1 MDNLFYSRDEED
13 DDVENVRKIN
23 LDELYDKK
31 KEKDLQKLQTFN
43 RILNRIH
50 EKIKMTSR
58 QKLNSSFCWY
68 VVPEVM
74 LGYVNYDR
82 AMCISYVL
90 AKLEENDFQVRYT
103 HPNLIFIS
111 WGHYIPTYVRNEFK
125 KKTGIEIDESGDL
138 VPNDDADE
146 GEASKNPFS
155 KNGNGSGSGSRGGN
169 NSSSAVGGMKANM
182 NTLLYKNGKTA
193 NPALAEVAV
202 KKKEYTPINSY
213 KPTGKF
219 IYNESLFQHIQNK
232 TGES

>member
-13 DDVENVRKIN
+13 EDVENVRKIN

-58 QKLNSSFCWY
+58 QKMNNSFCWY
-68 VVPEVM
+68 VVPELM

-125 KKTGIEIDESGDL
+125 KKTGIAIDEHG
-138 VPNDDADE
+138 NRKEDAT
-146 GEASKNPFS
+146 
-155 KNGNGSGSGSRGGN
+155 NGNDGTDGGGGIRLIT
-169 NSSSAVGGMKANM
+169 NSSSASSNSDNGGNLDHALLNRNKVMTGPNAN
-182 NTLLYKNGKTA
+182 
-193 NPALAEVAV
+193 VII
-202 KKKEYTPINSY
+202 KKEYKPITSY
-213 KPTGKF
+213 KPTGHLVYSNDFLKK
-219 IYNESLFQHIQNK
+219 IDERINN
-232 TGES
+232 

>member
-13 DDVENVRKIN
+13 EDVENVRKIN

-31 KEKDLQKLQTFN
+31 KEKDLQKLQIFN

-58 QKLNSSFCWY
+58 QKMNNSFCWY
-68 VVPEVM
+68 VVPELM
-74 LGYVNYDR
+74 LGYINYDR

-125 KKTGIEIDESGDL
+125 KKTGIAIDEHGNRKED
-138 VPNDDADE
+138 NT
-146 GEASKNPFS
+146 
-155 KNGNGSGSGSRGGN
+155 NGNDGTDGGGGIRLIT
-169 NSSSAVGGMKANM
+169 NSSSSSSSSDNGGNLDHALLNRNKAAAGTGPN
-182 NTLLYKNGKTA
+182 A
-193 NPALAEVAV
+193 NVIT
-202 KKKEYTPINSY
+202 KKEYKPITSY
-213 KPTGKF
+213 KPTGHLVYSNDFLKK
-219 IYNESLFQHIQNK
+219 IDERINN
-232 TGES
+232 

>member
-13 DDVENVRKIN
+13 EDVDNVRKIN
-23 LDELYDKK
+23 LDDLYDKK
-31 KEKDLQKLQTFN
+31 KEKDLQKLQLFN

-58 QKLNSSFCWY
+58 QKTNSSFCWY

-74 LGYVNYDR
+74 LGCVNYDR

-125 KKTGIEIDESGDL
+125 KKTGIAIDEHG
-138 VPNDDADE
+138 NRKDE
-146 GEASKNPFS
+146 NMSDGTDGGGGIRLITN
-155 KNGNGSGSGSRGGN
+155 SGSNENENLDHALLNRNKSMTTTTATTGLGSN
-169 NSSSAVGGMKANM
+169 V
-182 NTLLYKNGKTA
+182 
-193 NPALAEVAV
+193 VI
-202 KKKEYTPINSY
+202 KKEYKPITSY
-213 KPTGKF
+213 KPTGNLVYSNDFLKK
-219 IYNESLFQHIQNK
+219 IDERINS
-232 TGES
+232 

>member
-13 DDVENVRKIN
+13 EDIENVRKIN

-58 QKLNSSFCWY
+58 QKLNNNFCWY
-68 VVPEVM
+68 VIPELM

-82 AMCISYVL
+82 TMCISYVL

-125 KKTGIEIDESGDL
+125 KKTGIAIDEHGNRKEDANNE
-138 VPNDDADE
+138 NDGTD
-146 GEASKNPFS
+146 
-155 KNGNGSGSGSRGGN
+155 GGGGIRLIT
-169 NSSSAVGGMKANM
+169 NSSSSDSGGNLDHALLNRNKTVAGTGP
-182 NTLLYKNGKTA
+182 NTN
-193 NPALAEVAV
+193 VII
-202 KKKEYTPINSY
+202 KKEYKPITSY
-213 KPTGKF
+213 KPTGHLVYSNDFLKK
-219 IYNESLFQHIQNK
+219 IDEKINN
-232 TGES
+232 

>member
-13 DDVENVRKIN
+13 EDVENVRKIN

-31 KEKDLQKLQTFN
+31 KEKDLQKLQIFN

-58 QKLNSSFCWY
+58 QKLNNSFCWY
-68 VVPEVM
+68 VVPELM

-125 KKTGIEIDESGDL
+125 KKTGISIDEHG
-138 VPNDDADE
+138 NRKEDDGTNNGGVDDNAGGIRLITNSNSD
-146 GEASKNPFS
+146 AS
-155 KNGNGSGSGSRGGN
+155 NGSLDH
-169 NSSSAVGGMKANM
+169 
-182 NTLLYKNGKTA
+182 TLLNRNKTPST
-193 NPALAEVAV
+193 NVNTII
-202 KKKEYTPINSY
+202 KKEYKPITSY
-213 KPTGKF
+213 KPSGHLVYSNDFLKK
-219 IYNESLFQHIQNK
+219 IDERINN
-232 TGES
+232 

>member
-13 DDVENVRKIN
+13 EDVENVRKIN

-31 KEKDLQKLQTFN
+31 KEKDLQKMQIFN

-50 EKIKMTSR
+50 EKIKTTSR
-58 QKLNSSFCWY
+58 QKLNNSFCWY
-68 VVPEVM
+68 VVPELM

-125 KKTGIEIDESGDL
+125 KKTGIAIDEH
-138 VPNDDADE
+138 
-146 GEASKNPFS
+146 
-155 KNGNGSGSGSRGGN
+155 GNRKEVNTDGTDGGGGIRLIT
-169 NSSSAVGGMKANM
+169 NSSSASSNADNGGNLDHALLNRNKVISGSGPNANVI
-182 NTLLYKNGKTA
+182 L
-193 NPALAEVAV
+193 
-202 KKKEYTPINSY
+202 KKEYKPITSY
-213 KPTGKF
+213 KPTGNLVYSNDFLKK
-219 IYNESLFQHIQNK
+219 IDERINN
-232 TGES
+232 